1 MSELRDT
8 RVKRFRS
15 SLEFFIDLLSGPEL
29 SMLAFVKLLDT
40 VVSEGTAAPRATTEW
55 VDAGE
60 TIHTCCDAV
69 LRPGL
74 H

>member
-15 SLEFFIDLLSGPEL
+15 SLEFLIDLLSGPDL

-40 VVSEGTAAPRATTEW
+40 VVSEGTAAP
-55 VDAGE
+55 AGD
-60 TIHTCCDAV
+60 HGV
-69 LRPGL
+69 GGRR
-74 H
+74 